1 MILRIVIGLMVGVAL
16 GALVGRT
23 QSCQT
28 GACPLTANPR
38 RGAIWGGLLGL
49 MFALSLP
56 GTPPTSS
63 GDGKTASA
71 RGGGVAAA
79 QSAIVQV
86 GSMEQFKHDVLGRPG
101 KTVVDFYATWC
112 GPCKLYSP
120 ILDKLAYEKLPEVNF
135 TKVDVDQAQDI
146 ARQYGIE
153 AMPTTIIFEGGKEVR
168 RFLGVQ
174 SEAAL
179 KQALGA

>member
-1 MILRIVIGLMVGVAL
+1 MILRIAIGLLIGVAL

-49 MFALSLP
+49 MLALSLP
-56 GTPPTSS
+56 VAPSASS
-63 GDGKTASA
+63 GDSKTPSA
-71 RGGGVAAA
+71 RGGPEAANT
-79 QSAIVQV
+79 AIVQV
-86 GSMEQFKHDVLGRPG
+86 GSMDQFNHDVLGRPG

-112 GPCKLYSP
+112 PPCKLYSP
-120 ILDKLAYEKLPEVNF
+120 ILDKLADEKLPGVSF

-146 ARQYGIE
+146 AKHYGIE

>member
-1 MILRIVIGLMVGVAL
+1 MILRIAIGLLVGVAL

-49 MFALSLP
+49 MFAFSLP
-56 GTPPTSS
+56 GGPSASS
-63 GDGKTASA
+63 GDNSKTPSA
-71 RGGGVAAA
+71 PGGPEAANT
-79 QSAIVQV
+79 AIVQV
-86 GSMEQFKHDVLGRPG
+86 GSMDQFKRDVLDRPG
-101 KTVVDFYATWC
+101 KTVVDFFATWC

-120 ILDKLAYEKLPEVNF
+120 ILDKLADEKLPGVNF
-135 TKVDVDQAQDI
+135 AKVDVDQAQDI
-146 ARQYGIE
+146 AKQYGIE